1 MAGTFTIKALGEGQ
15 LAGTKGTLYTTPGS
29 TQSIIKTIT
38 LVNTTVG
45 ALAVN
50 LYIKSGATSR
60 RITPKD
66 MSLGAGELA
75 ETDKDYTLE
84 AGDLIEGD
92 AASATSVDY
101 TISGIEET

>member
-15 LAGTKGTLYTTPGS
+15 LAATKGTIYTTPGS
-29 TQSIIKTIT
+29 TQTIVKTIT
-38 LVNTTVG
+38 LVNTTAG
-45 ALAVN
+45 ALAIN

-66 MSLGAGELA
+66 MSLGAGELL
-75 ETDKDYTLE
+75 ESDRDYTLE

-101 TISGIEET
+101 TVNGVEET